1 MLVVPLDPVQHIALL
16 SVLHHQAQ
24 CLRVYVDKRLL
35 VLHDVH
41 VFDRGEE
48 PDLVQCVLLVF
59 FIEVGYLDFL

>member
-41 VFDRGEE
+41 VSKINHPYYSG
-48 PDLVQCVLLVF
+48 
-59 FIEVGYLDFL
+59 